1 MSDIFNE
8 LLSSLDSL
16 NLTSD
21 QIRQLQSR
29 LAEIGSGQ
37 EKAEGNQ
44 QLTVENGQIIS
55 CPKCG
60 SVNIKKHDKP
70 RGKQRYRCKDCGK
83 TFMPSANTLFRN
95 SRLSAEQWKGILQGI
110 VLNLSLSQMA
120 DNIGTSIKTVWYNK
134 QKVMFLL
141 SEMFGKQDKFKD
153 IAECDECF
161 VHLSFKGKKD
171 PRFFIDKLGRMPRH
185 HRSTSGKIEYLQ
197 KAGLW
202 DELQADPERLELL
215 LYGDKYLPGTYRDNV
230 CILTGKD
237 RSNNIYLNPIC
248 LGHMD
253 SSHVIQHFKGRFEPD
268 AIIVTDSN
276 NSYNRF
282 AEQEKIHHEQL
293 LSELH
298 IKGPYSLARINSLH
312 SNLRAYWPVARE
324 NLPSTKYLDLNL
336 MLFWWIEKNK
346 GLGIQQQ
353 IEALYAYLADYR
365 GQFITYEQ
373 LKIRPLALDTKGIIP
388 TVV

>member
-1 MSDIFNE
+1 MSDFFNE

-16 NLTSD
+16 TSD
-21 QIRQLQSR
+21 QVSQLKSR
-29 LAEIGSGQ
+29 LEEIGSGQ
-37 EKAEGNQ
+37 EKVTDTQG
-44 QLTVENGQIIS
+44 LTVENGQIIA
-55 CPKCG
+55 CPHCG
-60 SVNIKKHDKP
+60 SASIKKHDKP

-83 TFMPSANTLFRN
+83 TFMLSANTLFRN
-95 SRLSAEQWKGILQGI
+95 SRLSTEQWKGLLQGI
-110 VLNLSLSQMA
+110 ALNLSLNKIA
-120 DNIGTSIKTVWYNK
+120 DNIGISAKSVWYNK
-134 QKVMFLL
+134 QKVMALL
-141 SEMFGKQDKFKD
+141 SEMFAEQDKFRD

-185 HRSTSGKIEYLQ
+185 HRSKGEKIEYLQ

-202 DELQADPERLELL
+202 DELQADPERLDSL

-253 SSHVIQHFKGRFEPD
+253 STHVIQHFKGRFEPD

-298 IKGPYSLARINSLH
+298 VKGPYSLARINSLH
-312 SNLRAYWPVARE
+312 SNLRAYWPTARE

-336 MLFWWIEKNK
+336 MLFWWLEKNK
-346 GLGIQQQ
+346 DLSTQQQ
-353 IEALYAYLADYR
+353 IEELYAYIREYK
-365 GQFITYEQ
+365 GQVITYEQ
-373 LKIRPLALDTKGIIP
+373 LKARHLTLDTKGIIP
-388 TVV
+388 TAI